1 MPDDQ
6 REEERPPAD
15 SGLRRIMIWVFVALI
30 LTVLFA
36 VLAVEVTLRY
46 FGER

>member
-6 REEERPPAD
+6 REAKTPSAD
-15 SGLRRIMIWVFVALI
+15 TGLRRLMIWVFAALI

-36 VLAVEVTLRY
+36 ILAVEVTLRY

>member
-6 REEERPPAD
+6 REEEKPPGD
-15 SGLRRIMIWVFVALI
+15 TGLRRLLIWVFGALI

-36 VLAVEVTLRY
+36 ILAVEVTLRY